1 MTVRDRI
8 LSRTAAFWLLACLL
22 ASFLFA
28 ASAPSPLYSVYQAM
42 WRFPPSTLTL
52 IYAVYAFGALAALL
66 ITGRL
71 SDHAGRR
78 LVTAIALV
86 VQITGMLAFIVAQS
100 AEWLYA
106 ARVLQGVGTGM
117 AAGAISAWL
126 LDLQPHDNPRLGSVV
141 AGIALLAGLA
151 LGGLGSSLLVE
162 YGQDPLHLVY
172 WLLAAVYALALA
184 ILPFIPDPV
193 PRAPGW
199 LRSLRPEMGVPR
211 PARSPFAFSVPSMVA
226 IWAVAGLYLSLGPS
240 LAVALVH
247 TENRVAGGLVIAALL
262 GGGAIASFVVRAAEP
277 RAILVWGSAILIGGI
292 GLTLLAV
299 ALDSTFGLYAGSV
312 IAGLGLGPA
321 FSGALRTVAPRAPP
335 DARGALLAAIYVVVY
350 LAFSVP
356 TIVAGFAVQ
365 IFGLRGTTFGYGLM
379 VMALAAVT
387 TVAVAGR
394 TRSGS
399 QRPNVMS

>member
-1 MTVRDRI
+1 MSARERV
-8 LSRTAAFWLLACLL
+8 LSRAAAFWLLACLL

-28 ASAPSPLYSVYQAM
+28 ASAPSPLYSLYQAM

-52 IYAVYAFGALAALL
+52 IYAVYAFGALAALV

-78 LVTAIALV
+78 LATAIALL
-86 VQITGMLAFIVAQS
+86 VQIIGMLAFIVAQS
-100 AEWLYA
+100 PEWLYA

-141 AGIALLAGLA
+141 AGTALLAGLA

-162 YGQDPLHLVY
+162 YGPDPLHLVY
-172 WLLAAVYALALA
+172 WLLTAAYALALA
-184 ILPFIPDPV
+184 GLRFIPDPV
-193 PRAPGW
+193 PRVPGW
-199 LRSLRPEMGVPR
+199 LRSLRPEIGVPR
-211 PARSPFAFSVPSMVA
+211 PARSPFALSAPSMVA
-226 IWAVAGLYLSLGPS
+226 LWAVGGLYLSLGPS
-240 LAVALVH
+240 LAGALVH
-247 TENRVAGGLVIAALL
+247 TDNRVAGGLVIAALL
-262 GGGAIASFVVRAAEP
+262 GGGAVASFVVRDAEP
-277 RAILVWGSAILIGGI
+277 RAMLVWGSAILIGGI
-292 GLTLLAV
+292 GVTLLAV
-299 ALDSTFGLYAGSV
+299 AFGSTLGLYAGSV
-312 IAGLGLGPA
+312 IAGFGFGPA
-321 FSGALRTVAPRAPP
+321 FSGALRTVAPLAPP

-356 TIVAGFAVQ
+356 TILAGFAVQ
-365 IFGLRGTTFGYGLM
+365 TFGLRGTTFGYGLI

-394 TRSGS
+394 TRSGT
-399 QRPNVMS
+399 QRRNVAS